1 MTITKSLKA
10 ERREATG
17 KGAARELRRNGR
29 VPAVLYGRGMETVHL
44 TVDAMEAEH
53 LFQVIS
59 VENTIVDLEV
69 EGDKNPHQTLVRE
82 IQSHP
87 HRNELVHVDF
97 LQIQK
102 GVAVQVEVPIEL
114 VGTPTG
120 VKQHG
125 GILEQIIHELPV
137 RCLPTNI
144 PAVIE
149 LDVTGLDIDDSFHVS
164 DLVLSEGVTVTIDLE
179 RTVCVVAPPRAV
191 VEEVE
196 EEEELEEG
204 LEPGEAP
211 EPEVIGEEEE
221 SEEA

>member
-29 VPAVLYGRGMETVHL
+29 IPAILYGRDMETVHL

-53 LFQVIS
+53 LFQAIS
-59 VENTIVDLEV
+59 VENTIVALEV
-69 EGDKNPHQTLVRE
+69 EGDKEARQTLVRE

-87 HRNELVHVDF
+87 HRHELVHVDF

-102 GVAVQVEVPIEL
+102 GVAVQVEVPVEL
-114 VGTPTG
+114 VGTPAG

-125 GILEQIIHELPV
+125 GVLEQVIHELPV
-137 RCLPTNI
+137 RCI
-144 PAVIE
+144 PSLIPEIIE

-164 DLVLSEGVTVTIDLE
+164 DMELPEGVTVTIDPE

-191 VEEVE
+191 VEEE
-196 EEEELEEG
+196 EEEEEEA

-221 SEEA
+221 APEED